1 MSNEQ
6 FVKEFGE
13 QYLALLEK
21 AEKMH
26 YTVNEVQYRKL
37 VNLCKFF
44 KNYIEENG
52 GKAEPIDL
60 NPAEIH
66 SGLTV
71 EFVVFNIIGNEIQEF
86 CEVVKDTTALSLD
99 TTTDGKVCISMTV
112 PDVFV
117 KI

>member
-21 AEKMH
+21 AENMH
-26 YTVNEVQYRKL
+26 YKVNEVQFKKL
-37 VNLCKFF
+37 VNLCEFF

-52 GKAEPIDL
+52 GEAEPIDL

-71 EFVVFNIIGNEIQEF
+71 KFVVFDISGNEIQEF
-86 CEVVKDTTALSLD
+86 CEVVKNTTALSLD
-99 TTTDGKVCISMTV
+99 TTADGEVCISMTV